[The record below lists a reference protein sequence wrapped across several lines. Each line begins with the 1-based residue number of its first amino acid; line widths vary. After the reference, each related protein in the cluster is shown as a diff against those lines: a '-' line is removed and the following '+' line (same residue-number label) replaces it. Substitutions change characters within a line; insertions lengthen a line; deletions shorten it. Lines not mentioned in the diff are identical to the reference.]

1 MKKRMYFIGLIILLI
16 LSCSNIKTN
25 KKEQQTIVD
34 STDISVNDIIKDVSS
49 EKTIEKK
56 RGKYIIPTQIVDSII
71 GGYHIYYEYLINIT
85 ELIPTESIT
94 NVTGDTLYFAGTDIQ
109 LLLDK
114 DGKRYFQKC
123 FNKDVFSPYMQK
135 EDIPKYSITSMHIEQ
150 VKEDSI
156 FFSLNLTI
164 PDTDFSYD
172 FEIIITDD
180 GKMNIKE
187 VMIESEMFE

>member
-1 MKKRMYFIGLIILLI
+1 MKKRMYFIVLIILLI

-49 EKTIEKK
+49 EKIIEKK

-123 FNKDVFSPYMQK
+123 FNKDIFSPYMQK

-150 VKEDSI
+150 VNEDSL

-187 VMIESEMFE
+187 VVLNSEMFE

>member
-16 LSCSNIKTN
+16 LTCSNIKTN

-49 EKTIEKK
+49 EKIIEKK

-94 NVTGDTLYFAGTDIQ
+94 NVTGDTLYFAGTYIQ

-123 FNKDVFSPYMQK
+123 FNKDFFLHICKRKISPNIQL
-135 EDIPKYSITSMHIEQ
+135 Q
-150 VKEDSI
+150 VCI
-156 FFSLNLTI
+156 LNKLKKI
-164 PDTDFSYD
+164 ASFL
-172 FEIIITDD
+172 
-180 GKMNIKE
+180 
-187 VMIESEMFE
+187 V

>member
-1 MKKRMYFIGLIILLI
+1 MKKRMYFIELIFLFI
-16 LSCSNIKTN
+16 LSCSNNKTN

-49 EKTIEKK
+49 ENIIEK
-56 RGKYIIPTQIVDSII
+56 RGKYIIPTQIIDSII

-85 ELIPTESIT
+85 ELIPTKSIT
-94 NVTGDTLYFAGTDIQ
+94 KVTGDTLYFAGTDIQ
-109 LLLDK
+109 LLLNK
-114 DGKRYFQKC
+114 NGKRYFQKC